1 HMNYAGVYANTP
13 QRLMEQAESED
24 IHVLNNLICN
34 KEQRIPD
41 IAHFTGAPDKVST
54 PTRILFHSQEYHPPF
69 WGHATFLNLKKHIVI
84 PDYVGY
90 QNTIVDSIYP
100 SNTTPFRVTREQGGL
115 AGYAHGAGPHFAVDL
130 ALGNVDFVEAN
141 ALAGMEPLYKAWNC
155 GYKVVA
161 SAGEDAF
168 PNFYRSYILGSN
180 RVYVRSGAK
189 LDYDK
194 WTADFRAGKS
204 FVTSGP
210 LVLLQVNGKEPGDE
224 IRLPAGTH
232 TLKLNVEVKSITPVE
247 SIEVMHNGQSLGNV
261 KTVTLDRSGWISV
274 QVKAK
279 YTRDPIRRPYPFAA
293 TMPVWITVDGKPA
306 RSKADAEFFVNW
318 IDRTLE
324 RAMKLSFNNEM
335 ERSET
340 RKLYEE
346 ARAKMV
352 RRAAEATQ

>member
-1 HMNYAGVYANTP
+1 
-13 QRLMEQAESED
+13 MEQAEGED

-41 IAHFTGAPDKVST
+41 IGHFTGAPDKVST
-54 PTRILFHSQEYHPPF
+54 ATRILFHSQEYHPPF
-69 WGHATFLNLKKHIVI
+69 WGHSTFLNLKKHIVI

-90 QNTIVDSIYP
+90 QNTIVDSVYP
-100 SNTTPFRVTREQGGL
+100 TNTTPFRVAREQGGL

-130 ALGNVDFVEAN
+130 ALDNVDFVEVN
-141 ALAGMEPLYKAWNC
+141 ALNGMEPLYKAWNC

-189 LDYDK
+189 LDYDQ
-194 WTADFRAGKS
+194 WTAAFRAGKS

-210 LVLLQVNGKEPGDE
+210 LVLLKVNGKEPGE
-224 IRLPAGTH
+224 EVSLPSGKH
-232 TLKLNVEVKSITPVE
+232 TVQVELEVKSITPVE

-261 KTVTLDRSGWISV
+261 RTVTLDRSGWISV

-293 TMPVWITVDGKPA
+293 TMPVWITVGGKPV
-306 RSKADAEFFVNW
+306 RSKADAGYFVQW

-324 RAMKLSFNNEM
+324 RAMQLSFNNEM
-335 ERSET
+335 ERNAT
-340 RKLYEE
+340 RKLYQE
-346 ARAKMV
+346 ARAKMLQ
-352 RRAAEATQ
+352 RAEEAGQ